1 MKTQRQSLVHSPI
14 QWNYEPCLVGPPKT
28 NGSWW
33 RVLTKRGLWR
43 REWQT
48 TLVFLPWEPHEQY
61 EKEKDVILKDELPGL
76 VGAWYAPGEE
86 WRNSSRKNE
95 EAEPKWKQRLIV
107 DVAGDGSKVWCYE
120 ELYYIG
126 TWKVRSMNQDKL
138 EAVRQ
143 EMAIVNIDISG
154 FSELKW
160 TGMGEFNSDDHCI
173 YFCGQESLEE
183 ME

>member
-95 EAEPKWKQRLIV
+95 EAEPKWKQYPPLYV
-107 DVAGDGSKVWCYE
+107 FGGKSKFWCCKEQYC
-120 ELYYIG
+120 IG
-126 TWKVRSMNQDKL
+126 TSDVRYMNQGKL
-138 EAVRQ
+138 ELVKQ
-143 EMAIVNIDISG
+143 EIARVNEHQH
-154 FSELKW
+154 FMTL
-160 TGMGEFNSDDHCI
+160 N
-173 YFCGQESLEE
+173 
-183 ME
+183 